1 MRTLY
6 SLSVRFYAFSFRGL
20 KILLVSA
27 QLNVPFKCYNKKYF
41 GSNVMGGKVL

>member
-6 SLSVRFYAFSFRGL
+6 SLSVRFYAFFDGGL

-27 QLNVPFKCYNKKYF
+27 QLNVLFKFYNKKYF
-41 GSNVMGGKVL
+41 GSNVMGSKVL